1 MELFPPFSSCRG
13 KLSRPADTLLFVMSD
28 LEMKGTNT
36 KQITETFH
44 TSSSNPCSEL
54 FCSALPIIRRGE
66 SAHIFFTGG
75 TKSSAVT
82 G

>member
-1 MELFPPFSSCRG
+1 MELFSPFSSCSG

-54 FCSALPIIRRGE
+54 FCCALPITRKGQ
-66 SAHIFFTGG
+66 SARIFFMRG
-75 TKSSAVT
+75 TKSSAGT